1 MHFLHQEKAKPA
13 VRQGRKITG
22 LLRDSRIALEK
33 VVRFFLLVNLMKQ
46 ENSALQRKYQITA
59 LFYDFLDY
67 YWERQY
73 RVFRSQ
79 ILNNIYGNV
88 LEAGVGTGRN
98 FCHYH
103 PKTNLTGIDLSSNML
118 RIANRRARKASCKIN
133 LIQNDSTQ
141 LEDIPSNYYDWYVS
155 FFMFCVMPDE
165 LQDLAINQ
173 IGRVLKPEGKFL
185 ILEMIYSK
193 DEKLLKRQKRFKPFV
208 EKVYGARFDRQT
220 LRRFHENEQL
230 KVEKTFFVKADVYLM
245 IEGMKGNA

>member
-1 MHFLHQEKAKPA
+1 M
-13 VRQGRKITG
+13 
-22 LLRDSRIALEK
+22 
-33 VVRFFLLVNLMKQ
+33 NQ
-46 ENSALQRKYQITA
+46 ENRELQRKYQITA
-59 LFYDFLDY
+59 WFYDTLDY

-79 ILNNIYGNV
+79 MLRNVCGNV

-103 PKTNLTGIDLSSNML
+103 PETNLTGIDLCSNMIK
-118 RIANRRARKASCKIN
+118 IANKRARKASCDIS
-133 LIQNDSTQ
+133 LLQNDATQ
-141 LEDIPSNYYDWYVS
+141 LNDISSNHYDWYVS

-173 IGRVLKPEGKFL
+173 IARVLKPGGKFL

-193 DEKLLKRQKRFKPFV
+193 DEKLLKRQKRFGPFV

-220 LRRFHENEQL
+220 LSRFQENEQL
-230 KVEKTFFVKADVYLM
+230 EVEKTFFVKADVYLM
-245 IEGMKGNA
+245 IEGTRWNA

>member
-1 MHFLHQEKAKPA
+1 
-13 VRQGRKITG
+13 
-22 LLRDSRIALEK
+22 
-33 VVRFFLLVNLMKQ
+33 MKQ
-46 ENSALQRKYQITA
+46 ENRALQRKYQMTA
-59 LFYDFLDY
+59 WFYDFMDY

-79 ILNNIYGNV
+79 ILSNICGNV

-103 PKTNLTGIDLSSNML
+103 PETNLTGIDLSSNML
-118 RIANRRARKASCKIN
+118 KIANRRARKA
-133 LIQNDSTQ
+133 
-141 LEDIPSNYYDWYVS
+141 LEDIPSNHYDWYVS

-173 IGRVLKPEGKFL
+173 IGRVLKPDGKFL
-185 ILEMIYSK
+185 ILEMVYSE